1 MAVPVLGRR
10 ACLRRAARSGCSAF
24 RRRGRGRARG
34 ALDIGCAF
42 LGWLPGSK
50 TAVVLIVL
58 KQPDSF
64 AEGPRS
70 YLPASDTGGSCFLA
84 SLLTLDVVSRCCN
97 HPGGG
102 GVDLHVILS
111 PRGPRGP
118 WRERLFLCV
127 SVMPRPPL
135 GSVCWNL
142 RLLRWSNIFSL
153 YI

>member
-64 AEGPRS
+64 SEGPRS
-70 YLPASDTGGSCFLA
+70 YLPASDTGGSRFLA
-84 SLLTLDVVSRCCN
+84 SLLTLDVVSRCGN

-102 GVDLHVILS
+102 GVDLHAILS
-111 PRGPRGP
+111 PRGRVARGASVFSCACQSCLDP
-118 WRERLFLCV
+118 LWEV
-127 SVMPRPPL
+127 SA
-135 GSVCWNL
+135 GICAS
-142 RLLRWSNIFSL
+142 
-153 YI
+153 